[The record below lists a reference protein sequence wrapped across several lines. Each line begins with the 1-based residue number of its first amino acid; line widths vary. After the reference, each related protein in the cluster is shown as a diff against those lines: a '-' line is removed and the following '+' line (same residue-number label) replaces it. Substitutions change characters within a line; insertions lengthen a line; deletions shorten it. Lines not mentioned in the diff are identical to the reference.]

1 VAVPGRGR
9 LLNLLAHT
17 RIEKPIEGKFRGR
30 KEKMPKIKRKAGNA
44 NRIVASFFKTIRG
57 LLYHGE
63 SETK

>member
-1 VAVPGRGR
+1 
-9 LLNLLAHT
+9 
-17 RIEKPIEGKFRGR
+17 
-30 KEKMPKIKRKAGNA
+30 MPKIKRKAGNA